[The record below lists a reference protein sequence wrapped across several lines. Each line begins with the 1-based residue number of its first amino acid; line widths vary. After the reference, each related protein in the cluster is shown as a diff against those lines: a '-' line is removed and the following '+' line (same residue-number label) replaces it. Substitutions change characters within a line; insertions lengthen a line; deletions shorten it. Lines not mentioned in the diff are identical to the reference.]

1 MNPTSSPLE
10 PAESV
15 LLLVD
20 IQERLLGAMS
30 DAAAARVLNV
40 AETLLIGAA
49 ALDVPVVISEQYPK
63 GLGPTAPSLLA
74 HFAGDAVAKTVF
86 DASEVPEIRSALE
99 GRKQVIVAGMEA
111 HICVHQTVRGLK
123 ALEFDVTVASDATCS
138 RSDVHHR
145 LAEGLWRESG
155 ASVSCG
161 EAILFDWL
169 GKAGGDAFKL
179 ISKAIR

>member
-1 MNPTSSPLE
+1 VKLMNSLD

-30 DAAAARVLNV
+30 DGDAARVVRV

-49 ALDVPVVISEQYPK
+49 ALDVPVVISEQYPR
-63 GLGPTAPSLLA
+63 GLGATAAPLLA
-74 HFAGDAVAKTVF
+74 HFGGHAVAKTVF
-86 DASEVPEIRSALE
+86 DASAVPEIRSALE
-99 GRKQVIVAGMEA
+99 GRRHVIVAGMEA

-123 ALEFDVTVASDATCS
+123 AEGFEVTVASDATCS
-138 RSDVHHR
+138 RAKEHHR
-145 LAEGLWRESG
+145 LAEGLWRDSG

-169 GKAGGDAFKL
+169 GKAGGDAFKT

>member
-1 MNPTSSPLE
+1 MNLINPLD

-30 DAAAARVLNV
+30 DAAATRVVRV

-49 ALDVPVVISEQYPK
+49 ALEVPVVISEQYPK

-74 HFAGDAVAKTVF
+74 HFDGRAVAKTVF
-86 DASEVPEIRSALE
+86 DASEVPEIQSALQ
-99 GRKQVIVAGMEA
+99 GRRQVIVAGMEA

-123 ALEFDVTVASDATCS
+123 AQGFEVTVASDATCS
-138 RSDVHHR
+138 RSDEHQR

-161 EAILFDWL
+161 EAVLFDWL
-169 GKAGGDAFKL
+169 GKAGGDAFKI

>member
-1 MNPTSSPLE
+1 MTQTCSPLD
-10 PAESV
+10 PAESI

-30 DAAAARVLNV
+30 DAAATRVVHV
-40 AETLLIGAA
+40 AETLLIGAS

-74 HFAGDAVAKTVF
+74 HFTGAAVAKTVF
-86 DASEVPEIRSALE
+86 DASAVPEIRSALD
-99 GRKQVIVAGMEA
+99 GRKHVIVSGMEA

-123 ALEFDVTVASDATCS
+123 AQGFDVTVASDATCS
-138 RSDVHHR
+138 RSDEHHR
-145 LAEGLWRESG
+145 VAEGLWRESG

>member
-1 MNPTSSPLE
+1 
-10 PAESV
+10 
-15 LLLVD
+15 
-20 IQERLLGAMS
+20 MS
-30 DAAAARVLNV
+30 DTAAARVIKV

-63 GLGPTAPSLLA
+63 GLGPTASSLLA
-74 HFAGDAVAKTVF
+74 HFSGQAVAKTLF
-86 DASEVPEIRSALE
+86 DASAVPEIRGALE

-111 HICVHQTVRGLK
+111 HICVHQSVRGL
-123 ALEFDVTVASDATCS
+123 AAQGFEVTVASDATCS
-138 RSDVHHR
+138 RAEEHHR
-145 LAEGLWRESG
+145 LAEGLWRASG

-169 GKAGGDAFKL
+169 GEAGGDAFKT